1 MKFAAKLAILVLS
14 IVICSAVFISSL
26 VYFSNVRTLQEQITN
41 KLEFRAAIAIDIVDR
56 FMYEREIDLKSF
68 SVRLSYVLGDPN
80 PDKIKQDLIN
90 YRNENKNYISLSFLD
105 LDGKRIADTSGID
118 VDQRHSVFVNSKYWN
133 DTVKGK
139 SSSGQL
145 VEYSYS
151 LGVPVI
157 FFAYPVYV
165 KDRIVGI
172 LVARVATSKLY
183 EITRLA
189 MGKDNNAMYLKIDLI
204 NSDGLLIY
212 SNYNRRG
219 ILKDKSG
226 HYSIFGE
233 DVVAGRCRINKNNF
247 EVIAKEKGYL
257 DFMGNGW
264 KVILA
269 VPEKI
274 VFAPANQL
282 RNRMIG
288 LFIFAVFLSLII
300 ILFFSHYFSQ
310 PIIKLSWAVAQIS
323 SGNLNIQMAVSSK
336 DEIGQLA
343 ASFNAMVK
351 SLKKA
356 REELVSAK
364 DYTDSIIAS
373 MVDCLVVISH
383 TATIK
388 GVNKALC
395 DLLGYQEN
403 ELVGQPIKK
412 IFVQEEEEEEEEEIL
427 HKYFNK
433 IFDEGVVHNIGLTF
447 FTKQGSKI
455 PINFSG
461 SLMRHN
467 KEIVGIVG
475 VARDMRQIMAVIK
488 DLEDKRND
496 LEEHDRELTRMQM
509 AMLHIMNDL
518 QDAAHIKTQF
528 TGMVSHELRTPLAS
542 IKEGIS
548 LVLDKITGEINDE
561 QVKYLTIAKNNVDR
575 LDRLIVAVLDFQ
587 KLESGK
593 MDFKMESNDINEIV
607 KSVENTMR
615 PLFNKK
621 GLFFELH
628 LSNNLPQVEF
638 DRDMIV
644 EVLTNLVNNAYKF
657 TDSGGVNISTKP
669 DSGFIKVMVKDTGIG
684 INKEDI
690 SKLFQEFTQ
699 LSRGKGGAGLGLS
712 ICKKIIEA
720 HKGKIW
726 VETDAD
732 GGTAFYFTLPIKE
745 QRA

>member
-1 MKFAAKLAILVLS
+1 M
-14 IVICSAVFISSL
+14 
-26 VYFSNVRTLQEQITN
+26 
-41 KLEFRAAIAIDIVDR
+41 
-56 FMYEREIDLKSF
+56 
-68 SVRLSYVLGDPN
+68 
-80 PDKIKQDLIN
+80 
-90 YRNENKNYISLSFLD
+90 
-105 LDGKRIADTSGID
+105 
-118 VDQRHSVFVNSKYWN
+118 NSKYWN

-412 IFVQEEEEEEEEEIL
+412 IFVQEEEEIL

-496 LEEHDRELTRMQM
+496 LEEHDRELTRMQR

-657 TDSGGVNISTKP
+657 TDSGGVNISTKR
-669 DSGFIKVMVKDTGIG
+669 DVGFIQVVVKDTGIG
-684 INKEDI
+684 INKENI
-690 SKLFQEFTQ
+690 PRLFQEFTQ

-720 HKGKIW
+720 HKGRIW
-726 VETDAD
+726 VETDV
-732 GGTAFYFTLPIKE
+732 GGTAFCFTLPIKE
-745 QRA
+745 HRV